1 MANRPILVLADDLT
15 GAAEV
20 AAIAHEAGL
29 NSVVMTSRPTR
40 QKAGEADVVVYDT
53 DTRLLPPGMASRR
66 TKSLLRRLKAQSM
79 VGVFIKTDSVL
90 RGPVRAGL
98 EAAAAILGR
107 PRTLLVPANP
117 SLGRIIRNGQYAID
131 GIPLNETAFARDPHH
146 PAFSSVVT
154 DLLGPAK
161 DAPTVCLAPGQALA
175 TTGLLVGDAW
185 QDKQI
190 TDWAGLLDDTTLP
203 AGAADFFRAWL
214 HRQTGTGTKPA
225 RFKLPTGAALLLHG
239 TMVVSAGSTALIFHG
254 LRAPST
260 KHVAFELRR
269 WGAAAITAA
278 PVTKRDPLAPAI
290 VSRAFANL
298 ASELHAT
305 AGFRHLLIA
314 GGATAAAVLPGLHW
328 DSMKV
333 VRVWA
338 PGVVTLQ
345 PAADPGFVVTLK
357 PGSYPWPASL
367 RRALPS
373 RLFS

>member
-1 MANRPILVLADDLT
+1 MPNRPILVLADDLT

-20 AAIAHEAGL
+20 AAIAHQSGL
-29 NSVVMTSRPTR
+29 KAVVMTSRPTR
-40 QKAGEADVVVYDT
+40 QGSGDADVVVYDT
-53 DTRLLPPGMASRR
+53 DTRLLPPGLASRR
-66 TKSLLRRLKAQSM
+66 TKSLLRRLKAQTM

-98 EAAAAILGR
+98 EAAAAVLGR

-117 SLGRIIRNGQYAID
+117 SLGRVIRDGRYAID
-131 GIPLNETAFARDPHH
+131 GIPLHETAFARDPHH

-154 DLLGPAK
+154 DLLGSAK
-161 DAPTVCLAPGQALA
+161 DVPTVCLAPGAALA
-175 TTGLLVGDAW
+175 PTGLMVGDSW
-185 QDKQI
+185 QGDQI
-190 TDWAGLLDDTTLP
+190 TAWAAQIDATTLP
-203 AGAADFFRAWL
+203 AGGADFFRAWL
-214 HRQTGTGTKPA
+214 QRQNRPGSKPA

-260 KHVAFELRR
+260 KHAAFELRR

-278 PVTKRDPLAPAI
+278 PVTKKDPLAPAI
-290 VSRAFANL
+290 VSRAFATL
-298 ASELHAT
+298 ARELHET
-305 AGFRHLLIA
+305 AAFRHLLIA
-314 GGATAAAVLPGLHW
+314 GGATAAAVLPGLLW

-357 PGSYPWPASL
+357 PGSYPWPATL
-367 RRALPS
+367 RRALPA
-373 RLFS
+373 RLFT